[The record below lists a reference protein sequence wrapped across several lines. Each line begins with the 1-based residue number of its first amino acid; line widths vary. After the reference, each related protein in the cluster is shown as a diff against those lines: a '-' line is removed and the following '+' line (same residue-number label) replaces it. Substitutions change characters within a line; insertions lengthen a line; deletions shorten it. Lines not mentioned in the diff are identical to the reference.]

1 MDRIDSVPSRSLSRS
16 LSEDELRLFEDRI
29 ARDLRER
36 PLRLDLAAHRAEV
49 SGLVGRLGEASH
61 YDLLSIGPGA
71 SDQEVH
77 DAYQRL
83 ARTVH
88 PSHARDLGW
97 DGKEGVLRLLFE
109 RATESYL
116 TLSNPDRRKRYDG
129 ELGGRLWSGE
139 TAGGARAEE
148 GKQVARRYFAKAQ
161 VLAASEEYHLG
172 IELMRQ
178 AVRIDP
184 RGEYHAFLGQ
194 LLAKNPLW
202 LRFAAENFDRAI
214 ELGVADPG
222 VAAARDAVREQM
234 AATASEPG
242 GQPAATGE
250 RKRRFF
256 GR

>member
-1 MDRIDSVPSRSLSRS
+1 MADRTEHALSA
-16 LSEDELRLFEDRI
+16 EQLRLFEDRV
-29 ARDLRER
+29 ARDLLER
-36 PLRLDLAAHRAEV
+36 PLRLDRAAHRAEV
-49 SGLVGRLGEASH
+49 SGLVARVGEASH
-61 YDLLSIGPGA
+61 YDLLAVGPGA
-71 SDQEVH
+71 SDQEIH

-83 ARTVH
+83 ARLVH
-88 PSHARDLGW
+88 PMHAPDLGL
-97 DGKEGVLRLLFE
+97 DGKEGVLLLLFE
-109 RATESYL
+109 RATEGYL
-116 TLSNPDRRKRYDG
+116 TLSHPDRRKRYDR

-139 TAGGARAEE
+139 TSGGARTEE
-148 GKQVARRYFAKAQ
+148 GKQVARRYFVKAQ

-214 ELGVADPG
+214 ELGVADPA
-222 VAAARDAVREQM
+222 VAAARDAVRQQM
-234 AATASEPG
+234 AAGDGAAPG
-242 GQPAATGE
+242 GEPAGRE
-250 RKRRFF
+250 RKRRLF

>member
-1 MDRIDSVPSRSLSRS
+1 
-16 LSEDELRLFEDRI
+16 
-29 ARDLRER
+29 
-36 PLRLDLAAHRAEV
+36 
-49 SGLVGRLGEASH
+49 
-61 YDLLSIGPGA
+61 
-71 SDQEVH
+71 
-77 DAYQRL
+77 
-83 ARTVH
+83 
-88 PSHARDLGW
+88 
-97 DGKEGVLRLLFE
+97 VLKLLFE
-109 RATESYL
+109 RATEGYL
-116 TLSNPDRRKRYDG
+116 ILSHPDRRKRYDR

-139 TAGGARAEE
+139 KDGGARSEE
-148 GKQVARRYFAKAQ
+148 GRQVARRYFAKAQ

-222 VAAARDAVREQM
+222 VAAARAAVREQM
-234 AATASEPG
+234 AASEAAAPG
-242 GQPAATGE
+242 GDAPAGE

>member
-1 MDRIDSVPSRSLSRS
+1 MADRTDHALSA
-16 LSEDELRLFEDRI
+16 EELRLFEDRI
-29 ARDLRER
+29 ARDLAER
-36 PLRLDLAAHRAEV
+36 PLRLDAAAHRAEV
-49 SGLVGRLGEASH
+49 SGLVARVGEASH
-61 YDLLSIGPGA
+61 YDLLAVGPGA
-71 SDQEVH
+71 SDQEIH

-83 ARTVH
+83 ARLVH
-88 PSHARDLGW
+88 PLHAPDLGL

-109 RATESYL
+109 RATAGYL
-116 TLSNPDRRKRYDG
+116 TLSHPDRRKRYDR

-139 TAGGARAEE
+139 TAGGARTEE
-148 GKQVARRYFAKAQ
+148 GRQMARRYFVKAQ

-184 RGEYHAFLGQ
+184 RGEYYAFLGQ

-214 ELGVADPG
+214 ELGVADPAI
-222 VAAARDAVREQM
+222 AAARDAVRGQM
-234 AATASEPG
+234 AAAAETG
-242 GQPAATGE
+242 GEPAAGE

>member
-1 MDRIDSVPSRSLSRS
+1 MADRTDHALSA
-16 LSEDELRLFEDRI
+16 EELRLFEERI

-36 PLRLDLAAHRAEV
+36 PLRLATAAHRAEV
-49 SGLVGRLGEASH
+49 SGLVARVGEASH
-61 YDLLSIGPGA
+61 YDLLAVGPGA
-71 SDQEVH
+71 SDQEIH

-88 PSHARDLGW
+88 PSHAPDLGL

-109 RATESYL
+109 RATQGYL
-116 TLSNPDRRKRYDG
+116 TLSHPDRRKRYDR
-129 ELGGRLWSGE
+129 EIGGRLWSGE

-184 RGEYHAFLGQ
+184 RGEYYAFLGQ

-214 ELGVADPG
+214 ELGVADPA
-222 VAAARDAVREQM
+222 VAAARDAVRAQM
-234 AATASEPG
+234 AGAAEPG
-242 GQPAATGE
+242 EPAAGE
-250 RKRRFF
+250 KKRRFF